1 MIVAH
6 VSDLHLK
13 AGRRLAYRRV
23 DTAAAFQRCVARLM
37 ALDPRPDVVL
47 ISGDLGDL
55 GTAEEYGL
63 FREIAAP
70 LTMPV
75 FAVPGNHDR
84 REPMREA
91 LPKGSFAAD
100 AGTFLHVVA
109 EDFPVRFVGIDST
122 IPGAPGGLFCATRA
136 EWLARTLKSAPDK
149 QTLLFLHHPPFL
161 TGIAHMDRQNLA
173 EAERLAD
180 VLTAHRQVSTVLCG
194 HVHRFIRRR
203 WAGTDVTIGPGV
215 SHAVAFDLRPDGPSA
230 FTMEPPAIHL
240 LVIEPGQD
248 PLSHLVPV
256 DAFPGPY
263 PFFGPDGALID

>member
-23 DTAAAFQRCVARLM
+23 DTAGAFERCVARLL
-37 ALDPRPDVVL
+37 ALDPAPDVVL
-47 ISGDLGDL
+47 IAGDLGDL

-63 FREIAAP
+63 FREIAKP

-84 REPMREA
+84 REPMRA
-91 LPKGSFAAD
+91 AFPYGSFNAD
-100 AGTFLHVVA
+100 AGDFLHLVFD
-109 EDFPVRFVGIDST
+109 DFPVRLVGIDST
-122 IPGAPGGLFCATRA
+122 VPEAPGGLFCSERA
-136 EWLARTLKSAPDK
+136 AWLSRTLASAREK
-149 QTLLFLHHPPFL
+149 QTFLFLHHPPFK

-173 EAERLAD
+173 EADRFAD
-180 VLTAHRQVSTVLCG
+180 VLRANPQVSTVLCG

-203 WAGTDVTIGPGV
+203 WAGADVTIGPGV
-215 SHAVAFDLRPDGPSA
+215 SHAVTFDLRPDGPSA

-256 DAFPGPY
+256 DDFPGPY